1 MYILPLSNWG
11 GKSHRFFH
19 NMKFGNYGITHIR
32 TLRATVQPYIIIFFE
47 LIYFR

>member
-1 MYILPLSNWG
+1 MYILPLNNLG
-11 GKSHRFFH
+11 EK
-19 NMKFGNYGITHIR
+19 KFGNYGITHIR